1 MPSSSRSSGGRIG
14 TSSAGGTGRRST
26 VREYV
31 EAILW
36 ALVLTTFLRTFVIQ
50 AFRIPSESMVKTL
63 LVGDFLF
70 VNKFEYGAKIP
81 FTHVRLPGVRKPQ
94 RGDIIVF
101 QFPQDPSKDFIK
113 RCVAVGGETLQI
125 RDKVVYVNGRPLD
138 EPYVVHSDTTVRP
151 AGFDYRDNFGPYLVP
166 KGDLFMMGDNRDN
179 SNDSRYWGPLDM
191 DLVKG
196 RAMFLYW
203 SWDGPHFS
211 PRWDRLFRVI
221 H

>member
-1 MPSSSRSSGGRIG
+1 M
-14 TSSAGGTGRRST
+14 TQTRRSVT
-26 VREYV
+26 REYL

-36 ALVLTTFLRTFVIQ
+36 ALVLTAFLRTFVLQ

-70 VNKFEYGAKIP
+70 VNKFEYGAKVP
-81 FTHVRLPGVRKPQ
+81 LTHIRLPGIRRPQ

-113 RCVAVGGETLQI
+113 RCIATGGETIQI
-125 RDKVVYVNGRPLD
+125 KDKVVYVNGRALD
-138 EPYVVHSDTTVRP
+138 EPYAIHSDPTVRP
-151 AGFDYRDNFGPYLVP
+151 AGFDYRDNFGPYTVP
-166 KGDLFMMGDNRDN
+166 QGDLFMMGDNRDN
-179 SNDSRYWGPLDM
+179 SNDSRYWGPLDF

-203 SWDGPHFS
+203 SWDGQKLS